1 VRILFQASVYP
12 LIVGGSLA
20 AGLFGIGRGVDPG
33 VVLAVVTVAAALVV
47 ALVEVVLP
55 YRRAWSRSKGDL
67 LVDML
72 HAGSSNLAYQVG
84 AVAVAAAGSAG
95 AWPTRWPL
103 AVQIPLALVV
113 AELGFYA
120 LHRAEHRG
128 GFLWRLHAVHHSA
141 PRLYWLNANRN
152 HPIDAFLI
160 AVVYVG
166 PLFLLGAGADLIA
179 LVTCI
184 SGAHGAVQH
193 SNVDVRLGPLNEV
206 VSGAEVHRWHHSRR
220 LAEANGNYGTTLL
233 VWDHVF
239 RTRVAPEGRP
249 PIDPGLGDL
258 PWFPEG
264 WVGQLAAP
272 FSKRWRAAR
281 DGEDAGPDRGSV

>member
-1 VRILFQASVYP
+1 MRLLFQASVYP

-33 VVLAVVTVAAALVV
+33 VVMTVVTVAAALAV

-55 YRRAWSRSKGDL
+55 YRGEWSRSKGDF
-67 LVDML
+67 LVDLL
-72 HAGSSNLAYQVG
+72 HAGSSNLAYQIG
-84 AVAVAAAGSAG
+84 AVAIAAVGSAG
-95 AWPTRWPL
+95 VWPVRWPL

-120 LHRAEHRG
+120 LHRAEHG
-128 GFLWRLHAVHHSA
+128 GGLLWRVHAVHHSA

-152 HPIDAFLI
+152 HPIDGFLL

-166 PLFLLGAGADLIA
+166 PLFLLGAGPELIA

-193 SNVDVRLGPLNEV
+193 SNVDVPLGPLNAIL
-206 VSGAEVHRWHHSRR
+206 SGAEVHRWHHSRR
-220 LAEANGNYGTTLL
+220 IEEANGNYGTTLL
-233 VWDHVF
+233 VWDLVF
-239 RTRVAPEGRP
+239 RTRVAPEGEP

-264 WVGQLAAP
+264 WVGQLMAP
-272 FSKRWRAAR
+272 FSRQWRAAR
-281 DGEDAGPDRGSV
+281 DPEQAGPGRGAV